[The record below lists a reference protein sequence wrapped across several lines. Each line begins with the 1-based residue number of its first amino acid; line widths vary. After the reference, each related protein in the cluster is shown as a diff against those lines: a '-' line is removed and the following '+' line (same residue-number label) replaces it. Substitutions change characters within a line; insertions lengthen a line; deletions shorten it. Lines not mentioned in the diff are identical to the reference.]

1 MGTRVRNYSE
11 VEDRL
16 AERRPFTH
24 PSMSAETYPAGFML
38 SRGLLDPEEIA
49 RLRAL
54 DPTKPVYVVYSY
66 RTPIAWEQDGEAY
79 VVEQKFSTTTSKQQN
94 YVRRAW
100 GVK

>member
-1 MGTRVRNYSE
+1 MSTRVRNYAE

-16 AERRPFTH
+16 AERRAFTH
-24 PSMSAETYPAGFML
+24 PSMSGGWLPAGWTMDM
-38 SRGLLDPEEIA
+38 GKLDPEEIA
-49 RLRAL
+49 RFRQIDNAE
-54 DPTKPVYVVYSY
+54 PVYVVKSY
-66 RTPIAWEQDGEAY
+66 WTPIAWWQDGDWY